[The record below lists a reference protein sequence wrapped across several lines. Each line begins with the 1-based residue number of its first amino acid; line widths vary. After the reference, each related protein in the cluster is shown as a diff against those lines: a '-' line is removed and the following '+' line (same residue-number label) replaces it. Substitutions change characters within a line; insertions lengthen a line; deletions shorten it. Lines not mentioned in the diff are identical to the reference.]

1 MNSLGKYSDGL
12 RTQKVTVALY
22 NEKCEAENVTVVL
35 KDDQEECVIPIEK
48 KDLAAVFPNAGDH
61 GYFLL
66 CFDEKS
72 LQFFKHNTSVTLKGA
87 DFSGVENCRVH

>member
-1 MNSLGKYSDGL
+1 M
-12 RTQKVTVALY
+12 
-22 NEKCEAENVTVVL
+22 L
-35 KDDQEECVIPIEK
+35 KDDQEECSIPIEK

-72 LQFFKHNTSVTLKGA
+72 LQFFKHNTSVNFAAAKR
-87 DFSGVENCRVH
+87 DSENPRVNRPSANLDQLHALLLYPVLTE